1 MDKQF
6 FEKRFPF
13 VPPLWAF
20 VILFRK
26 SNKITLIVDQQ
37 HVNNCLHS
45 REKRISLFQYFPC
58 IFWSVFSSCVLYPAT
73 MKTVL
78 SCFEEIWKSYYLSAK
93 DRQETGWTKS
103 YYDATVHPWHHWF
116 LDPFVLAS
124 NESTISS
131 NISIIFFGWVSVALA
146 FRIFSVFRFP
156 CTCLISSET
165 DFVVVE
171 NLNYFHGCSK
181 RESNS
186 LKTSCLHVRWTNTWV
201 KTVINQRQF
210 HGRVCFNVLV
220 NS

>member
-20 VILFRK
+20 VILFPK

-58 IFWSVFSSCVLYPAT
+58 IFWSVSSSCLLYPAT

-78 SCFEEIWKSYYLSAK
+78 SCFEEIWKSYYLFAK
-93 DRQETGWTKS
+93 DRQETGWTKLC
-103 YYDATVHPWHHWF
+103 DATVHPWHLWF

-131 NISIIFFGWVSVALA
+131 NISIVLLVEFPWHLLLESL
-146 FRIFSVFRFP
+146 VF
-156 CTCLISSET
+156 L
-165 DFVVVE
+165 D
-171 NLNYFHGCSK
+171 
-181 RESNS
+181 S
-186 LKTSCLHVRWTNTWV
+186 L
-201 KTVINQRQF
+201 
-210 HGRVCFNVLV
+210 VLT
-220 NS
+220 